1 MARQKVTI
9 TLDRE
14 TADVARALV
23 DARSLSETVD
33 VALRRLIRAE
43 RLRRDVATYGR
54 HPLDAAERAV
64 GDLAVDLD
72 LDDDDVDY
80 DRLYGKRK

>member
-14 TADVARALV
+14 KADVARALV

-43 RLRRDVATYGR
+43 RLRRDVATYAR
-54 HPLDAAERAV
+54 QPMDAAELAV
-64 GDLAVDLD
+64 SDLAVELD

-80 DRLYGKRK
+80 DKLYGKRR